1 MSEELGFDYL
11 TLKTIRSIA
20 LAADPESDDGA
31 ALLRM
36 AVSTLLSI
44 DAWLLKEQGT
54 RLRQVRLLP
63 PWDLLLDDVGLR
75 VESACD
81 LVEYEGFTDKGRA
94 DSYFFVDELRQAL
107 SEGRLVFQQ
116 ASGRVEMRANRTINR
131 SELQPL
137 TKEAERYAREK
148 SRIVNDVIIEPFC
161 VTFSMPALKRFVVKV
176 CDAYLK
182 AIGEEQEGS

>member
-1 MSEELGFDYL
+1 MSGVSSFDL
-11 TLKTIRSIA
+11 ISLRTIRSIA

-31 ALLRM
+31 SLLRM

-54 RLRQVRLLP
+54 RSRQVRLLP
-63 PWDLLLDDVGLR
+63 PRDMLLDGVGLR

-81 LVEYEGFTDKGRA
+81 LVEYEGYTDKGRA

-116 ASGRVEMRANRTINR
+116 AEDGVVMRARKSINR
-131 SELQPL
+131 SDLQPL
-137 TKEAERYAREK
+137 TKEAERYAREN
-148 SRIVNDVIIEPFC
+148 SRIVNDVIIELFC
-161 VTFSMPALKRFVVKV
+161 VTFSMPALKRFVVKA

-182 AIGEEQEGS
+182 AVGEEQEGS